1 MKPGLIPNLGAKQY
15 MRVGKMAHVTA
26 YSLFVHS
33 DIILCVSGNSLRV
46 LKQKATF
53 NFYHDISPLH

>member
-1 MKPGLIPNLGAKQY
+1 
-15 MRVGKMAHVTA
+15 MAHVTA

-46 LKQKATF
+46 LKQKATL
-53 NFYHDISPLH
+53 NFYHDGSPLR